1 MTDVTRIRA
10 GRLVEVVAGEVLTDQ
25 LLIARGERIESVG
38 PYDDGPVDVDL
49 SNLTVLPGLID
60 CHAHL
65 IGEVESGHGY
75 AALVQRTGAQEA
87 LSGVRNARDT
97 IMAGFTSV
105 RDVGTFRAFVDVAL
119 RDAIEAGD
127 VLGPRMLCA
136 GAYVTS
142 SGGGGDVTGLAP
154 DVDAVVPRDLRFG
167 VANSQDE
174 VRKAVREILHG
185 GADFIKVI
193 ATGAVLTEG
202 TVPSAPEF
210 SEAEIRAAVE
220 EAALYETHVAAH
232 AHGAEGIKRA
242 VRAGVRSIE
251 HGSLMDDESIALMA
265 EHGTF
270 LVADVWMGD
279 WSIEQGEREGW
290 SPDVMRKLRETTD
303 VQREG
308 FAKAVE
314 AGVRIAFGTDSGTYP
329 HGMNAKQFAS
339 MVKYG
344 MTPLEAIRSATVVA
358 AELLGWSDRV
368 GALEPGLFADLVA
381 VEGDVMNDVDL
392 LTDVA
397 FVMKG
402 GRVVSAT

>member
-1 MTDVTRIRA
+1 VTDVTRIRA
-10 GRLVEVVAGEVLTDQ
+10 ARLVEVVAGEVLTDQ

-38 PYDDGPVDVDL
+38 PYEDGPVDVDL
-49 SNLTVLPGLID
+49 SNHTVLPGLID

-167 VANSQDE
+167 VANSPDE

-344 MTPLEAIRSATVVA
+344 MTPLEAIRSATVIA
-358 AELLGWSDRV
+358 AELLGWRDRV

-381 VEGDVMNDVDL
+381 VEGDVMNHVDL

>member
-49 SNLTVLPGLID
+49 SNHTMLPGLID

-154 DVDAVVPRDLRFG
+154 DVEAVVPRDLRFG
-167 VANSQDE
+167 VANSPDE

-220 EAALYETHVAAH
+220 EAVLYETHVAAH

>member
-49 SNLTVLPGLID
+49 SNHTVLPGLID

-167 VANSQDE
+167 VANSPDE

-210 SEAEIRAAVE
+210 SEPEIRAAVE

-358 AELLGWSDRV
+358 AELLGWRDRV

>member
-1 MTDVTRIRA
+1 VTDVTRIRA
-10 GRLVEVVAGEVLTDQ
+10 GRLVEVVAGEVLNDQ

-49 SNLTVLPGLID
+49 SNRTVLPGLID

-97 IMAGFTSV
+97 ITAGFTSV

-119 RDAIEAGD
+119 RDAIEAGE

-167 VANSQDE
+167 VANSPDE
-174 VRKAVREILHG
+174 VRKVVREILHG

-344 MTPLEAIRSATVVA
+344 MTPVEAIRSATVVA
-358 AELLGWSDRV
+358 AELLGWNDRV
-368 GALEPGLFADLVA
+368 GALEPGRFADLIA
-381 VEGDVMNDVDL
+381 VEGDVMNNVDL

>member
-49 SNLTVLPGLID
+49 SNHTVLPGLID

-97 IMAGFTSV
+97 ITAGFTSV

-167 VANSQDE
+167 VANSPDE
-174 VRKAVREILHG
+174 VRKVVREILHG

-329 HGMNAKQFAS
+329 HGMNANQFAS

-344 MTPLEAIRSATVVA
+344 MSPLEAIRSATVVA